1 MFDLSEITEKFKFL
15 NKIALLITLIYIE
28 YTNCLINRPNMYYDM
43 LSLLMDVIIMES
55 GCPTRSSSTVV
66 FISVQAVSYSP
77 DKSLSHTAP
86 YCALFVPLIF
96 LLFGP
101 VCPRKLI

>member
-1 MFDLSEITEKFKFL
+1 MFDLSEITEKFKFF

-28 YTNCLINRPNMYYDM
+28 YIYCLINRPNMYYDP
-43 LSLLMDVIIMES
+43 LTPDGCYYIIMKS

-66 FISVQAVSYSP
+66 FISEQAVSYSP

-96 LLFGP
+96 RLFVRFVLGN
-101 VCPRKLI
+101 